1 MCPRLTT
8 FSIQNMQTLHSIWR
22 LFFSWCMKKLLI
34 SSNCNPPSSLLF
46 YMIVFYYYW
55 FPCLTAHSRPPQC
68 NLRFLLVYFF
78 PILLPSSLLSPQVD
92 GVSLQGCSEQ
102 RAMEVL
108 RRTGPL
114 VRLRL
119 LRKAVCLSHILPPV
133 PPLQPLRH
141 SHSFHEGNPYRV
153 GLNQIQ
159 ETGASGLRDGQ
170 HIDSSCC
177 NGTLKPTWHR
187 HEVFV
192 HSRRSCYFSMFCLGG
207 WRTLRLL
214 ASLVSAEV
222 FFTLTALRLDRG
234 LGCVCLPVSHKYVS
248 HPSGISSLREI
259 SRRAAYANRRP
270 RHDCANGKFVFT
282 CFPSAKTALIAVRLG
297 RVRKHWFAE
306 ILIWWGAERRAL

>member
-1 MCPRLTT
+1 
-8 FSIQNMQTLHSIWR
+8 MQTLQSSWR
-22 LFFSWCMKKLLI
+22 LFFSWWMKIPELFQLQ
-34 SSNCNPPSSLLF
+34 SSIQFAFLDIIIF
-46 YMIVFYYYW
+46 YCYW
-55 FPCLTAHSRPPQC
+55 FPRLTAHSRPRC
-68 NLRFLLVYFF
+68 NLPFLHVYSF
-78 PILLPSSLLSPQVD
+78 PTLLPSSSPLFPQVD

-153 GLNQIQ
+153 GLNKIQ

-177 NGTLKPTWHR
+177 NSTLKPTWHR
-187 HEVFV
+187 REVFV

-207 WRTLRLL
+207 GRTLRLL

-222 FFTLTALRLDRG
+222 FFTLTALRLDG
-234 LGCVCLPVSHKYVS
+234 GFGCVCLPVSHKYVS

-282 CFPSAKTALIAVRLG
+282 CFPSAKTALIAVRLR
-297 RVRKHWFAE
+297 RVGKHWLAE
-306 ILIWWGAERRAL
+306 IQIWWGPERRAL